1 MQARDPGTM
10 QQEDVCEVQIGLH
23 DAGNGTLAN
32 VSIIVTHDVMNHV
45 SSLHGRPSPQEAE
58 HH

>member
-1 MQARDPGTM
+1 M